1 MVRQNLAIVVGAG
14 LLSIFPHTSF
24 AQKVPDAALASPR
37 PIAITCATVLTMT
50 HGAILNGTVLIENGK
65 IRAVGTNIAIPPDAD
80 VIDACGKFLTPGL
93 INPHS
98 HTGVYP
104 LLGMQGN
111 IDLSESQGNIH
122 SDVRSLDAI
131 DTADLE
137 IPRAVSGGVTT
148 LQILPG
154 SDNNVG
160 GWTTVLKLNGA
171 TQIED
176 AKFPGAPPGMKWA
189 WGENPKVEHEGQG
202 DHPSTLM
209 GEAAT
214 MRQRLLDAQAYVAKL
229 KDWEDK
235 GRKGAAP
242 ERNLELEGLA
252 EVLAGRVRVHVHAYQ
267 TTQFEALFRLSDEF
281 HFPIAAIHH
290 ALEAY
295 MVAPELARRK
305 IGVVTFAD
313 YWGYKI
319 EAWNGI
325 PQNAYLL
332 WKNGVVVSMHTDSPV
347 MEDRDY
353 RMQASIAHHFGLPEE
368 AALQMVTINPAKIL
382 GIEEH
387 AGSVDPGK
395 DADLVLWS
403 GDPLELSSKA
413 ERVYIDGKLV
423 YTPQEGFIPWKGRPG
438 FLLQ

>member
-1 MVRQNLAIVVGAG
+1 M
-14 LLSIFPHTSF
+14 S
-24 AQKVPDAALASPR
+24 
-37 PIAITCATVLTMT
+37 
-50 HGAILNGTVLIENGK
+50 HGAIPNGTVLIEAGK
-65 IRAVGTNIAIPPDAD
+65 IYAVGTKIAMPPDAE
-80 VIDACGKFLTPGL
+80 VIDASGKFLTPGF

-131 DTADLE
+131 DTGDLE

-148 LQILPG
+148 LQVLPG

-171 TQIED
+171 AQIED

-209 GEAAT
+209 GEAAM

-229 KDWEDK
+229 KDWENN
-235 GRKGAAP
+235 GRKGVAP

-305 IGVVTFAD
+305 IAVVTFAD

-353 RMQASIAHHFGLPEE
+353 RLQASIAHHFGLPEE
-368 AALQMVTINPAKIL
+368 AALQMVTINPARIL

-387 AGSVDPGK
+387 VGSIDPGK

-403 GDPLELSSKA
+403 GNPLELSSKA